1 MWVGLAIAESRLG
14 NAESAYRAVQKAMPL
29 VRSQPD
35 YDSVFVDMEA
45 YFRSIGER
53 GWADEIRAHLTR

>member
-1 MWVGLAIAESRLG
+1 MS
-14 NAESAYRAVQKAMPL
+14 L